1 MIQKIKRFVVSLV
14 IAGAIILPASPALA
28 IDVFQPCNGGNNSAV
43 CGATDDNATS
53 MISIIVDTLIY
64 LLGAISV
71 VMIVV
76 GGIRFVTSNG
86 DSSGVKSAR
95 ETVLYSV
102 VGLLV
107 AIMSFAIVKFVIG
120 RF

>member
-1 MIQKIKRFVVSLV
+1 MIRKIKQ
-14 IAGAIILPASPALA
+14 IAATLLISGMVLLPALPVSA
-28 IDVFQPCNGGNNSAV
+28 IDVFQACNGSSSQV
-43 CGATDDNATS
+43 CGAKNDNATS
-53 MISIIVDTLIY
+53 MINVVVDTLIY

-95 ETVLYSV
+95 ETILYAV
-102 VGLLV
+102 VGLVV